1 MNWVFLLGCIPVR
14 LLFIYLSTILPGKMI
29 SLPFL
34 LMGLGFLFLYFT
46 NGRMNAPESS
56 TGKTWWAPLRIFHGL
71 LYITAA
77 VLAFN
82 ESKFVWVPLL
92 IDVVFGL
99 LSFLVHHYNTQL

>member
-1 MNWVFLLGCIPVR
+1 MNKLFLLGCIPVR
-14 LLFIYLSTILPGKMI
+14 VLFIYLSTVLPGKTI

-56 TGKTWWAPLRIFHGL
+56 TGKTWWAKLRIFHGL
-71 LYITAA
+71 LYVSAA

-92 IDVVFGL
+92 IDVVFG
-99 LSFLVHHYNTQL
+99 FIAYLVH